1 MGVAFWGTL
10 LLCTCNTG
18 VGLAG
23 LPQQYIIAIWCFHL
37 GLNNWLASVAFTM
50 SWLVSL
56 WVGAVLFLQNNKL
69 DDQCVWKGYLNSVWT
84 LNVEYVNKTMPMNY
98 FLFPHCFDTSHTR
111 AGKKSSKSDTSKHWH
126 VFIGMKL
133 SSISRSVLSVVYL
146 ARALSLGAV
155 IDYLFREIK
164 HRQMYEE
171 VRRTKSI
178 CNTIVL

>member
-1 MGVAFWGTL
+1 
-10 LLCTCNTG
+10 
-18 VGLAG
+18 
-23 LPQQYIIAIWCFHL
+23 
-37 GLNNWLASVAFTM
+37 
-50 SWLVSL
+50 
-56 WVGAVLFLQNNKL
+56 
-69 DDQCVWKGYLNSVWT
+69 
-84 LNVEYVNKTMPMNY
+84 MPMNR

-146 ARALSLGAV
+146 ARALSLGAA

-171 VRRTKSI
+171 VRRTAQNQFATPFYFKTLTNIRSPEIAHKTPDVYQIVDILSTWYKILVNNCDICKSSFRAYVWS
-178 CNTIVL
+178 CYYREVTPVHGLSVFC